1 MRALQPLQFPAY
13 RWLFGSLVCS
23 LLAEG
28 MFLVAQVWQVV
39 ELGGGPGQLAL
50 VTTATAVGMVGT
62 VLVGGVLADRIPQKR
77 ILLGV
82 AAVQTAVCAVLAVLS
97 LSGLLTL
104 WQLVAGALMIGIAGG
119 LYFPAYS
126 ALVPAL
132 VPAEQLLAVNGL
144 EGMTRPAL
152 AQAAGPAAA
161 SGLIAAASPGAA
173 LAVAALTSGLT
184 VLFVS
189 CMPLTPV
196 RRAVDDGSPSARRLV
211 QDVADGFRYM
221 ARTPWLLATLL
232 FASLMVLVIIG
243 PLEVLVP
250 FAIRDHTGGGPREH
264 ALVLVAF
271 GVGAVVG
278 PAIVA
283 SRPLPRRYLTVMVTM
298 WGVGCVPMVVFG
310 LTSQLWLMIVAAF
323 VTGLLFDGA
332 QVIWGTL
339 LQRRV
344 PAELLGRISSLDFFV
359 SLAFM
364 PVSMALSGT
373 VAGVVGLKTVFLV
386 AGLVPIGLAVIAIAA
401 ARMRQDE
408 LSHPLDAP
416 SVRVPDHGFISR

>member
-1 MRALQPLQFPAY
+1 M
-13 RWLFGSLVCS
+13 
-23 LLAEG
+23 
-28 MFLVAQVWQVV
+28 
-39 ELGGGPGQLAL
+39 
-50 VTTATAVGMVGT
+50 
-62 VLVGGVLADRIPQKR
+62 
-77 ILLGV
+77 
-82 AAVQTAVCAVLAVLS
+82 
-97 LSGLLTL
+97 
-104 WQLVAGALMIGIAGG
+104 
-119 LYFPAYS
+119 
-126 ALVPAL
+126 
-132 VPAEQLLAVNGL
+132 
-144 EGMTRPAL
+144 
-152 AQAAGPAAA
+152 
-161 SGLIAAASPGAA
+161 
-173 LAVAALTSGLT
+173 
-184 VLFVS
+184 LFVS